1 MNAATPEETNAPR
14 ADAMN
19 ETDATDATV
28 PTGVWTSTA
37 PGETFETGRRVGER
51 LRGGEILLLS
61 GTLGAGKT
69 VFTKGLAAGLGLDPA
84 EVSSPSFTLVNRYDE
99 GRLVLYHLDLY
110 RLAEGPAAAHAVELE
125 ELLSDERAVLV
136 IEWAERMGR
145 YRLPETVWRVSI
157 EGDGEDPRR
166 IQITR
171 VADAAG

>member
-1 MNAATPEETNAPR
+1 LNAATPEGTNDAAAGETV
-14 ADAMN
+14 
-19 ETDATDATV
+19 E
-28 PTGVWTSTA
+28 TGVWTSRA
-37 PGETFETGRRVGER
+37 PEETFEAGRRVGER

-69 VFTKGLAAGLGLDPA
+69 VFTKGLAAGLGLAPA
-84 EVSSPSFTLVNRYDE
+84 EVSSPSFTLVNRHAE

-110 RLAEGPAAAHAVELE
+110 RLAEGPASAHAVELD

-145 YRLPETVWRVSI
+145 YPLPPTVWRVRL

-166 IQITR
+166 ISIER
-171 VADAAG
+171 AAAPES